1 MPTFSRYGAKLITV
15 DADETPHL
23 FGADFFHINTA
34 GHRHVANSIWRDY
47 KQLPCAAFSPAAVEH
62 GGHET
67 GMECAIAE
75 DLDLL
80 VGRRSS
86 GFERINLGQDRGVS
100 KIGYDATAPG
110 ASLDLCVDLP
120 RQAAQD
126 AVSELEKVT
135 VQKSGL
141 NRYDPSHTKEKL
153 LHGDTFAFSVGIQ
166 TSHPKNRPLHGRVRR
181 TAPLFTAFFSR
192 RPCAARC
199 VHGRLSSA
207 VMACVLAPACG
218 VARSK
223 TMAPTAAAST
233 PSRIRLPSPSRPG

>member
-1 MPTFSRYGAKLITV
+1 MRAPFAVCLLPAVTHCFHLSFFRYGAKLITV

-166 TSHPKNRPLHGRVRR
+166 TSHPKNRPLHGRVR
-181 TAPLFTAFFSR
+181 A
-192 RPCAARC
+192 
-199 VHGRLSSA
+199 
-207 VMACVLAPACG
+207 
-218 VARSK
+218 
-223 TMAPTAAAST
+223 APT
-233 PSRIRLPSPSRPG
+233 